1 MSSKVFSVAIVGL
14 EASLVEVEVDISGG
28 LALFNIVGLP
38 GKAVAESKERVS
50 AALKNSKAE
59 MYPQKKAQRI
69 TVNLAPADIKKQG
82 SLYDLP
88 IAVGYLLA
96 SQQIYFDPDKKLF
109 CGELSLNGKLR
120 HVNGI
125 LAIVDFAKKHGFEE
139 IYLPKID
146 AKEASLIRGLKI
158 KSVENLKD
166 IIEHFNNIHT
176 IEDEPESYLF
186 KEALAEE
193 ESEKGFLDFAH
204 ICGQEQAK
212 RALELASAGGH
223 NVLFSGPPGSGK
235 TILART
241 FPTILPKM
249 EIEEALEVTRIFSIA
264 GILTPEKPL
273 LVERPFRSPHHSAS
287 NISLIGG
294 GSFPKPGEVTLSHR
308 GVLFLDEFPEFSG
321 KAIEVLRQPME
332 DGYVTISRAAGTVR
346 FPANFILIAA
356 MNPCPCGNLNDP
368 LKNCTCMPSQI
379 ASYRRKISG
388 PILDRIDIH
397 VTVAR
402 MEYEKLTSKT
412 TGEPS
417 CQIRERVEK
426 ARKVQRKRFGKL
438 GTLLNSDMAN
448 LQVKQFCD
456 LDDYSKSLMKNAVNQ
471 YHLSVR
477 SYFRILKVART
488 VADLRNGQDISQED
502 LAEAIQY
509 RIKEDS

>member
-1 MSSKVFSVAIVGL
+1 MSSKVFSAAIVGL

-28 LALFNIVGLP
+28 LAFFNIVGLP
-38 GKAVAESKERVS
+38 GKAVAESKERVN

-59 MYPQKKAQRI
+59 IYPQKKAQRI

-96 SQQIYFDPDKKLF
+96 SKQICFDPGKKLF

-139 IYLPKID
+139 IYLPKVD
-146 AKEASLIRGLKI
+146 AKEASLIKGLKI
-158 KSVENLKD
+158 KSVERLTD
-166 IIEHFNNIHT
+166 IIGHFNNIHI
-176 IEDEPESYLF
+176 IEDEPESRLF
-186 KEALAEE
+186 KEALAEKSKE
-193 ESEKGFLDFAH
+193 DFLDF
-204 ICGQEQAK
+204 IYIRGQEQAK

-249 EIEEALEVTRIFSIA
+249 EIEEALEVTRIFSVA
-264 GILTPEKPL
+264 GILAPENPL

-287 NISLIGG
+287 SISLIGG

-308 GVLFLDEFPEFSG
+308 GVLFLDEFPEFPR

-368 LKNCTCMPSQI
+368 LKNCICTPSQI
-379 ASYRRKISG
+379 ACYRRKISG
-388 PILDRIDIH
+388 PILDRMDIH

-402 MEYEKLTSKT
+402 MEYEKLTSDA
-412 TGEPS
+412 TGES
-417 CQIRERVEK
+417 SRQIRERVEK
-426 ARKVQRKRFGKL
+426 ARRAQRKRFGKSKC
-438 GTLLNSDMAN
+438 LLNSDMAN
-448 LQVKQFCD
+448 LQIKRFCD
-456 LDDYSKSLMKNAVNQ
+456 LNNHSKSLMKNAVNQ
-471 YHLSVR
+471 YHLSAR

-488 VADLRNGQDISQED
+488 VADLRGGENISQED

>member
-1 MSSKVFSVAIVGL
+1 MPSKVFSAAVIGL
-14 EASLVEVEVDISGG
+14 EASLIEVEVDISGG

-96 SQQIYFDPDKKLF
+96 SRQIYFDPAKKLF

-125 LAIVDFAKKHGFEE
+125 LAIIDFAKRHGFKEV
-139 IYLPKID
+139 YLPKID
-146 AKEASLIRGLKI
+146 AKEASLIKGLKI
-158 KSVENLKD
+158 KSVESLKN
-166 IIEHFNNIHT
+166 IIEHFNNIH
-176 IEDEPESYLF
+176 IIKNEPESRLF
-186 KEALAEE
+186 KKALAKKSKE
-193 ESEKGFLDFAH
+193 GFLDFAH
-204 ICGQEQAK
+204 IRGQEQAK

-249 EIEEALEVTRIFSIA
+249 EIDEALEVTRIFSVA

-287 NISLIGG
+287 SISLIGG

-308 GVLFLDEFPEFSG
+308 GVLFLDEFPEFPR

-368 LKNCTCMPSQI
+368 FKNCTCTPSQI

-402 MEYEKLTSKT
+402 IEYEKLTSKI

-417 CQIRERVEK
+417 WQIRERIEK
-426 ARKVQRKRFGKL
+426 ARKIQRKRFGKQKS
-438 GTLLNSDMAN
+438 LLNSDMAN
-448 LQVKQFCD
+448 SQVKQFCE
-456 LDDYSKSLMKNAVNQ
+456 LDDYSKNLMKNAVNQ
-471 YHLSVR
+471 YHLSAR

-488 VADLRNGQDISQED
+488 VTDLRNGQDISQKD

>member
-1 MSSKVFSVAIVGL
+1 MSSKVFSAAIVGL

-38 GKAVAESKERVS
+38 GKAVAESKERVN

-96 SQQIYFDPDKKLF
+96 SQQICFDPGKKLF

-120 HVNGI
+120 HVSGI

-146 AKEASLIRGLKI
+146 AKEASLIKGLKI
-158 KSVENLKD
+158 KSVESLRN
-166 IIEHFNNIHT
+166 IIEHFNNTRI
-176 IEDEPESYLF
+176 IEDEPESHLF
-186 KEALAEE
+186 REALAKKNKED
-193 ESEKGFLDFAH
+193 FLDFVY
-204 ICGQEQAK
+204 IRGQEQAK

-241 FPTILPKM
+241 FPTILPRM

-264 GILTPEKPL
+264 GILTPENPL

-287 NISLIGG
+287 SISLIGG

-308 GVLFLDEFPEFSG
+308 GVLFLDEFPEFPR

-368 LKNCTCMPSQI
+368 VKNCTCAPSQI
-379 ASYRRKISG
+379 ACYKRKISG

-402 MEYEKLTSKT
+402 MEYEKLTSDA
-412 TGEPS
+412 TGKPS
-417 CQIRERVEK
+417 RQIREKVEK
-426 ARKVQRKRFGKL
+426 ARRTQKKRFGKS
-438 GTLLNSDMAN
+438 GCLLNSDMAN
-448 LQVKQFCD
+448 LQIKQFCE
-456 LDDYSKSLMKNAVNQ
+456 LDNHSKNLMKNAVNQ
-471 YHLSVR
+471 YHLSAR

-488 VADLRNGQDISQED
+488 VADLRDRQNISQED

>member
-1 MSSKVFSVAIVGL
+1 
-14 EASLVEVEVDISGG
+14 
-28 LALFNIVGLP
+28 
-38 GKAVAESKERVS
+38 
-50 AALKNSKAE
+50 
-59 MYPQKKAQRI
+59 
-69 TVNLAPADIKKQG
+69 
-82 SLYDLP
+82 
-88 IAVGYLLA
+88 
-96 SQQIYFDPDKKLF
+96 
-109 CGELSLNGKLR
+109 
-120 HVNGI
+120 
-125 LAIVDFAKKHGFEE
+125 
-139 IYLPKID
+139 
-146 AKEASLIRGLKI
+146 
-158 KSVENLKD
+158 
-166 IIEHFNNIHT
+166 
-176 IEDEPESYLF
+176 
-186 KEALAEE
+186 
-193 ESEKGFLDFAH
+193 
-204 ICGQEQAK
+204 
-212 RALELASAGGH
+212 
-223 NVLFSGPPGSGK
+223 
-235 TILART
+235 
-241 FPTILPKM
+241 M